1 MIGVTACLKSIDG
14 VPFHAAGDQYVRAVR
29 DGADGV
35 PLLVPALGDDL
46 DLETVL
52 ETVDGLL
59 FTGSPSNVAPEHYG
73 GPPPRE
79 GNLADPA
86 RDATTLPLW
95 RKALRRG
102 LPILAICRGMQ
113 ELNVALG
120 GTLHQH
126 VQEVAGRFD
135 HRAPPRDLPLE
146 VRYGPAHKVRL
157 EPEGRLA
164 RILEGETEFVVNS
177 LHGQGID
184 RLAPGLIVEATAE
197 DGTIE
202 AVSVAGADAF
212 VIAVQWHPE
221 YKVLENPQSR
231 RLFAAFGA
239 ACRARTK
246 LRQDHDRP
254 GVVA

>member
-14 VPFHAAGDQYVRAVR
+14 VPFHAAADQYVRAVR

-52 ETVDGLL
+52 ATVDGLL
-59 FTGSPSNVAPEHYG
+59 FTGSPSNVAPERYG

-95 RKALRRG
+95 RHALRRG

-113 ELNVALG
+113 ELNVAMG

-135 HRAPPRDLPLE
+135 HRAPPRDQPLE
-146 VRYGPAHKVRL
+146 IRYGPAHKVRV
-157 EPEGRLA
+157 EPDGMLA
-164 RILEGETEFVVNS
+164 RILDGEREFVVNS

-184 RLAPGLIVEATAE
+184 RLAPGLVVEATAE

-202 AVSVAGADAF
+202 AVSVAGAAAF

-239 ACRARTK
+239 ACRGRTQ
-246 LRQDHDRP
+246 LRQDHERP

>member
-1 MIGVTACLKSIDG
+1 VIGVTACLKAIDG
-14 VPFHAAGDQYVRAVR
+14 VPFHAAGEQYVRAVR
-29 DGADGV
+29 DGADAV
-35 PLLVPALGDDL
+35 PLILPALGDDL
-46 DLETVL
+46 DLDTVL

-95 RKALRRG
+95 RKALHRN

-135 HRAPPRDLPLE
+135 HRAPPRDRPIE
-146 VRYGPAHKVRL
+146 VRYGPAHAVRVQPGGML
-157 EPEGRLA
+157 E
-164 RILEGETEFVVNS
+164 RILEGETQFIVNS

-184 RLAPGLIVEATAE
+184 RLASGLVVEATAE

-202 AVSVAGADAF
+202 AVSVAGAGAF

-239 ACRARTK
+239 ACRGRTK
-246 LRQDHDRP
+246 LRQDHERP